1 MPPLEEIDNKFE
13 QLRQGLPEN
22 LEQLAREHKAFQ
34 RAKKIKSVFELLRVV
49 MLYSIGQLSLRE
61 IAGWFTGRGQRM
73 TDEAIRGRLHAC
85 VDWLKALLVEMLP
98 RVQLPEREGGWKL
111 IICDG
116 SVLNGPASQGV
127 DYRFHLSFDPLE
139 QKIEQLLLSDA
150 KTGESLKNFR
160 HGPNS
165 LVLGD
170 RGLAKAPA
178 MIAVQESGA
187 DLLVRIT
194 PQYLVLKDLNGDRL
208 ELVRKLVRARRQTR
222 LSFEVLVEDAKSGK
236 TIPAYVHAARLDE
249 KAVNRARRRIKRR
262 ASTQGSM
269 VKKETLIL
277 SEWLLL
283 LTTVPPSILPAE
295 AILELYRV
303 RWQVELLIKK
313 FKSLL
318 DADALRAQAGSPLA
332 EVYLLGKL
340 LFGLLVE
347 NRALKRVGNQWTLMI
362 AGRLATWWRIWKMIA
377 AEIKEAV
384 LDTHSWDG
392 LDWREMLKVLGER
405 RRKRKLQVIPEAI
418 ANWLK
423 GKSVTN
429 PI

>member
-1 MPPLEEIDNKFE
+1 MPPEEIDIKFE
-13 QLRQGLPEN
+13 QLRQELPEN
-22 LEQLAREHKAFQ
+22 MERLAREHKAFQ
-34 RAKKIKSVFELLRVV
+34 RAKKVKSVFELLRAV
-49 MLYSIGQLSLRE
+49 MLYSIGELSLRE

-73 TDEAIRGRLHAC
+73 TDEAVRGRLHSC
-85 VDWLKALLVEMLP
+85 GNWLKALLVEMLP
-98 RVQLPEREGGWKL
+98 RVQWPQREGGWKL

-116 SVLNGPASQGV
+116 SVLNGPGSQGV

-139 QKIEQLLLSDA
+139 QKIDQLLVSDA
-150 KTGESLKNFR
+150 KTGESLKNFQ

-170 RGLAKAPA
+170 RGLGKAPA
-178 MIAVQESGA
+178 MIAVRETGA
-187 DLLVRIT
+187 HLLVRIT
-194 PQYLVLKDLNGDRL
+194 PQYLVLKDLNGCRL
-208 ELVRKLVRARRQTR
+208 DLVGDLARAHTQTR
-222 LSFEVLVEDAKSGK
+222 LSFEVVVEDAKSGK
-236 TIPAYVHAARLDE
+236 TMPAYVYAARLDE

-277 SEWLLL
+277 SEWLLV
-283 LTTVPPSILPAE
+283 LTSVPPSLLPAE
-295 AILELYRV
+295 IILELYRV
-303 RWQVELLIKK
+303 RWQVELLIKR

-318 DADALRAQAGSPLA
+318 NADALRAQAGSPLA

-347 NRALKRVGNQWTLMI
+347 GRAMARVGNQWTLMI
-362 AGRLATWWRIWKMIA
+362 SGRLATWWRIWKMVA

-384 LDTHSWDG
+384 LNSVGWDR
-392 LDWREMLKVLGER
+392 LDWRETLKVLGER
-405 RRKRKLQVIPEAI
+405 RRKRKLQVIPEAV
-418 ANWLK
+418 ADWLK
-423 GKSVTN
+423 GKPVTN

>member
-1 MPPLEEIDNKFE
+1 MPPEEIDIKFR
-13 QLRQGLPEN
+13 QLQQELPAN
-22 LEQLAREHKAFQ
+22 MEQLAREHKAFQ
-34 RAKKIKSVFELLRVV
+34 RAKKFISVFELMRAV
-49 MLYSIGQLSLRE
+49 MLCSIGELSLRE
-61 IAGWFTGRGQRM
+61 IAGWFTGRGRRM
-73 TDEAIRGRLHAC
+73 TDEAVRGRLHAC
-85 VDWLKALLVEMLP
+85 PAWLKAMLAEMLP
-98 RVQLPEREGGWKL
+98 KVQLPEREGGWKL

-116 SVLNGPASQGV
+116 SVLNGPGSQGV
-127 DYRFHLSFDPLE
+127 DYRFHLSFDPLR
-139 QKIEQLLLSDA
+139 QKIDQLLLSEA
-150 KTGESLKNFR
+150 KTGESLKHFR
-160 HGPNS
+160 HAPNA

-178 MIAVQESGA
+178 MIAVRQQGA
-187 DLLVRIT
+187 HLLVRFT
-194 PQYLVLKDLNGDRL
+194 PQYLILKEFSGRRLN
-208 ELVRKLVRARRQTR
+208 LVWHLARARTETR

-236 TIPAYVHAARLDE
+236 TFPAYVYAARLDE

-262 ASTQGSM
+262 ASTQGST

-277 SEWLLL
+277 SEWLLV

-295 AILELYRV
+295 TILELYRV
-303 RWQVELLIKK
+303 RWQVELLIKR

-318 DADALRAQAGSPLA
+318 NADALRAQSGSPLA

-347 NRALKRVGNQWTLMI
+347 WRAIARVGYQWTLMI
-362 AGRLATWWRIWKMIA
+362 NGRMTTWWRIWKMIA

-384 LDTHSWDG
+384 LDTTRWDR
-392 LDWREMLKVLGER
+392 LDWREMLNVLGER
-405 RRKRKLQVIPEAI
+405 NRNRKLQLISEEV

-423 GKSVTN
+423 GKSITH